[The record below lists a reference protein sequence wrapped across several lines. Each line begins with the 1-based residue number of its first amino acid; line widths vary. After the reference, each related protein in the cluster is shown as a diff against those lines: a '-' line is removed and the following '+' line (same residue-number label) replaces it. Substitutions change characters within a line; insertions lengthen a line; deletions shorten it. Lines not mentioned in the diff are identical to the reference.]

1 MLAAS
6 WVLLLL
12 GRLYFCVGGGECSRD
27 ATGEDGPEEAGL
39 RRSFSEDIAV
49 CVCVWSA
56 GLPGLSCEFVCEL
69 VCESVCSFCNL
80 SAFSCFFLDGLGVE
94 NWREPVQRIFGG
106 AQGGRLVMG
115 EGISRIIFV
124 FLQRVRGPS
133 SLLHMYSEERWL
145 SQRRWTIRRKNM
157 YLTVD
162 LSMQRGSGAQTRK
175 VNWWA
180 KRKHAV

>member
-1 MLAAS
+1 M
-6 WVLLLL
+6 
-12 GRLYFCVGGGECSRD
+12 
-27 ATGEDGPEEAGL
+27 
-39 RRSFSEDIAV
+39 
-49 CVCVWSA
+49 
-56 GLPGLSCEFVCEL
+56 
-69 VCESVCSFCNL
+69 
-80 SAFSCFFLDGLGVE
+80 
-94 NWREPVQRIFGG
+94 QRIFGG

-145 SQRRWTIRRKNM
+145 SQRRWTIRRKNK